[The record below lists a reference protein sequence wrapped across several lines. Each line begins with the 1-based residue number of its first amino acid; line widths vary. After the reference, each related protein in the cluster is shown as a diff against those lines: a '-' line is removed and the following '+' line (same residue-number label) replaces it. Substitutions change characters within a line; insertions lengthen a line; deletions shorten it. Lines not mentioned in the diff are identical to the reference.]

1 MHCVRSYACTVSVQ
15 EVHRLLSVLA
25 PFLLHLSHLFSD
37 WQPLANKRLVMCHH
51 CTEQHARDTLSFSCI
66 HFKRP
71 ERIKYMWCCNPSHLN
86 QMDLLLSERIHC
98 PKCKVA
104 ANYNKHGQ
112 ACKATAAWRAA
123 VERAKHM
130 VDTVAAVEHTRAC
143 HVCKGGRCVLVHIIL
158 KHEQGLMHLW
168 HTFLPCKHLDFPLR
182 ACHINCLVNKHLNC
196 LKTISCIKK
205 KKDHSLILAKL
216 NEPIW

>member
-1 MHCVRSYACTVSVQ
+1 M
-15 EVHRLLSVLA
+15 HRLCAGSAQATVCFSSLPTSFKSSFFRLA
-25 PFLLHLSHLFSD
+25 APGKQKIGNVPSL
-37 WQPLANKRLVMCHH
+37 
-51 CTEQHARDTLSFSCI
+51 HARDTLSFSCI

-205 KKDHSLILAKL
+205 KKITLWFLQ
-216 NEPIW
+216 N